1 MQQLRSN
8 VIGYGLRLVIHSPRL
23 RIKQQQ
29 QWQVNCYVSCAS
41 VVLNAKPFS
50 IKGKDLIIMSKFPTD
65 ALSPSLGRTE
75 SGTIWFNREAN
86 GSGHTTGF
94 CSMSYLFSFWQHAP
108 RIRIIFPSDLWFRDS
123 IRTRPLNDTAS
134 INKASWTFW
143 YKNYDGSWSDLRCQG
158 YYTTLS
164 YLVFVFSWWL
174 IDTIS

>member
-1 MQQLRSN
+1 MIRFLQLCTQTTMQQLRSN

-123 IRTRPLNDTAS
+123 IRTRPLKRSLLKNAY
-134 INKASWTFW
+134 SWFP
-143 YKNYDGSWSDLRCQG
+143 
-158 YYTTLS
+158 
-164 YLVFVFSWWL
+164 L
-174 IDTIS
+174 I